1 MAIFNEGDIQ
11 DSSTLS
17 PQQQQPSSPFR
28 IIETIN
34 NECQSTGGLPLHIAT
49 GPEPV
54 GEGFLSWLRW
64 SRASTRK
71 LEGAETRLLG
81 GVTSFVARKF
91 VPVRLWHSSVAT
103 LTAKL
108 TAEASESNCPF
119 VLVHGFAAG
128 IGIWAACLDELCK
141 KRTVHAF
148 DILGFARSSR
158 PMFSE
163 DPTLAELEFVQSI
176 EDWRRAMGIEKM
188 ILVGHSFGGYLA
200 SSYAL
205 EHPSRI
211 RHLVLVDP
219 WGFPERPHVEQ
230 RHIPVWM
237 RAFGKVL
244 STFNPLATLRA
255 AGPFGSCL
263 VRTLRSDLGIR
274 YSNQDPDAIFEYIYQ
289 CNALNPTGE
298 IAFSSM
304 TKHYGWA
311 RRPMI
316 NRFNG
321 IDPSVPVTFIW
332 GGKSW
337 MDPDPSYEI
346 QARRQDTSYVD
357 VQIVSCAGHHVYA
370 DAPVEFCRLLSQISD
385 TVDADADLPDSP
397 ESSSNE

>member
-1 MAIFNEGDIQ
+1 MAIFNENEDLAAQFIQ
-11 DSSTLS
+11 QKQISTLKFKVDKNDDS
-17 PQQQQPSSPFR
+17 LSSGELSLR
-28 IIETIN
+28 VASE
-34 NECQSTGGLPLHIAT
+34 
-49 GPEPV
+49 PEIV
-54 GEGFLSWLRW
+54 GEGLFSWLSW
-64 SRASTRK
+64 SRASTKK
-71 LEGAETRLLG
+71 LEEAETRLLG
-81 GVTSFVARKF
+81 GVTSFITRKF
-91 VPVRLWHSSVAT
+91 VQVRLWYSSVAT
-103 LTAKL
+103 LTAKM
-108 TAEASESNCPF
+108 TADSPESKCPF

-128 IGIWAACLDELCK
+128 IGIWASCLDELCK

-158 PMFSE
+158 PLFSE

-176 EDWRRAMGIEKM
+176 EDWRRVMGIEKM

-219 WGFPERPHVEQ
+219 WGFPERPNFEQ

-244 STFNPLATLRA
+244 STFNPLAPLRA
-255 AGPFGSCL
+255 AGPFGSRL
-263 VRTLRSDLGIR
+263 VRKLRSDLGVR
-274 YSNQDPDAIFEYIYQ
+274 YSDQDPDAIYEYIYQ

-337 MDPDPSYEI
+337 MDPDPSMKYRLADRILHMLMFRFFPVLVIMFMQMLQLNFAIYCHKFLI
-346 QARRQDTSYVD
+346 QLMQMLIYLIH
-357 VQIVSCAGHHVYA
+357 QI
-370 DAPVEFCRLLSQISD
+370 LMNWLKII
-385 TVDADADLPDSP
+385 
-397 ESSSNE
+397 